1 LEGLGETQ
9 LIPTHTGHLV
19 FVLLGLEALDVSI
32 KDTNAVDVAFLRMLA
47 EQLLTDTNAENGL
60 LQVTYYLVK
69 PASLQIF
76 HSFSSMSLTRKHDA
90 VSLL

>member
-1 LEGLGETQ
+1 
-9 LIPTHTGHLV
+9 
-19 FVLLGLEALDVSI
+19 VLLGLEALDVSI
-32 KDTNAVDVAFLRMLA
+32 KDTNAVYVAFLRMLA

-76 HSFSSMSLTRKHDA
+76 HSFSSMSLTRKHDT
-90 VSLL
+90 VSLLQLFCVVRQ